1 MRTSTS
7 PPLTVSGLVETV
19 MMSRSLGDL
28 AVAGTDPSVSRPAI
42 KIPAQQ
48 RKRRDEF
55 DASFNRTDLGGDHP
69 TVDKDRSHGIC
80 PSHRARKNM
89 RYVMR

>member
-28 AVAGTDPSVSRPAI
+28 AVAATDPSVSRPAI

-55 DASFNRTDLGGDHP
+55 DAS
-69 TVDKDRSHGIC
+69 
-80 PSHRARKNM
+80 
-89 RYVMR
+89 

>member
-1 MRTSTS
+1 MPRIVCHRLDLCRQ
-7 PPLTVSGLVETV
+7 PIA
-19 MMSRSLGDL
+19 SRLGGFD
-28 AVAGTDPSVSRPAI
+28 
-42 KIPAQQ
+42 
-48 RKRRDEF
+48 RRDEF